1 MKSQRSSVIRRTL
14 LLALAANIA
23 SMALKFTFGILA
35 NSIAMMSDGAHSVF
49 DSASSVIG
57 LYGNRGSAKPPDT
70 QHPYGHRK
78 LEYVASIGIAT
89 MLFIA
94 FLNLLHESLD
104 RLVQGDVPEITSYSF
119 ISIALSMSLSF
130 FISLYERHIGRKV
143 SSPILIADS
152 HHSMTDVLASIVV
165 LTSFV
170 GTLQG
175 AHFADPAAA
184 IIVSVLIGYAG
195 YSIWRESAKVLMD
208 QGIDSELAQ
217 QIKSIIGEFDR
228 VKAHHIRGRV
238 IGGRYYIDL
247 HLTVDKDLHVQQA
260 HDISEKV
267 EKRLKEKIEGLEE
280 AIMHLEPERPS
291 SQ

>member
-1 MKSQRSSVIRRTL
+1 V
-14 LLALAANIA
+14 ALAANIA
-23 SMALKFTFGILA
+23 STALKFAFGILA

-57 LYGNRGSAKPPDT
+57 LYGNRGSAKPPDA

-104 RLVQGDVPEITSYSF
+104 RLVQGDIPEITSYSF
-119 ISIALSMSLSF
+119 ISVALSMSLSLS
-130 FISLYERHIGRKV
+130 ISLYERYIGRRV

-175 AHFADPAAA
+175 AQYADPIAA

-195 YSIWRESAKVLMD
+195 YSIWRESAKALMD
-208 QGIDSELAQ
+208 QGIDSELTQ
-217 QIKSIIGEFDR
+217 QIKSIVGEFDG

-238 IGGRYYIDL
+238 IGGKYYVDL

-280 AIMHLEPERPS
+280 AIMHLEPERPPS
-291 SQ
+291 L